1 MVPLV
6 SRSHSWAAAALLLR
20 GLQLGKLWAR
30 HVLLALLG
38 SVCRMGHYDQSYVFS
53 PGNAS
58 GRGCQHSTAPLKA
71 DNDSR
76 RTNTLVS

>member
-20 GLQLGKLWAR
+20 GLQLGELWAR

-53 PGNAS
+53 QGMRPAEVSAQHGTS
-58 GRGCQHSTAPLKA
+58 EGRQRL
-71 DNDSR
+71 
-76 RTNTLVS
+76 